1 MRSRPVV
8 LPKERS
14 APIRISTDVASTQKA
29 GSRECKHCGLLVPSE
44 RRSSD
49 YCCSGC
55 ESVHGL
61 LASEGLLRFYEL
73 GGSATGAVG
82 TPPRVPG
89 LDWLPELEAKAPAGP
104 VLRLVLDVQGIRCA
118 ACVWLL
124 QTVWKRIAG
133 ARDLRV
139 DPSLG
144 RATLVYDRGSDAA
157 RQFVTAAA
165 RFGYP
170 MGPASR
176 ALRRDDGLLI
186 RLGIAAAIAMNAMI
200 LAVSLYFGLET
211 AAADS
216 SLRELFGW
224 VLMGLGTAS
233 VVVGG
238 PVFFRTAFAGMRAGV
253 VHMDLPIS
261 LGLVLAWAGSVHG
274 QLTGGP
280 TYFDTVAIFIA
291 FMLGGRFLQQ
301 RTLAQSRDQVL
312 ADDGAEH
319 MRARRLQAGNVA
331 SVPVQQLQVGDELLL
346 APGDLVPVRVEL
358 LGTREASFSLDW
370 INGESEPRAFAPGD
384 EVPAGAFQAGRQA
397 VRARVAA
404 DYASSGLAELLGQEP
419 QDREDTRGRVRFWHV
434 LNRSYAIGVL
444 LAATLGGLLWAW
456 IEPARALPVA
466 ISVLVITCPCAM
478 GIATPLAFHLSLA
491 MLRRHGIFA
500 RTRSLLD
507 KLRCIRKVVFDKT
520 GTVTF
525 GGLRATAQVP
535 VAASELP
542 VLATMVA
549 SSNHPVSQAVLQA
562 LPQAPFRSELPVE
575 ELPGRG
581 LVCRLEG
588 CEYRLGSPAFA
599 GLPAT
604 AQRECV
610 FSRMDADGQ
619 VEELARYALAE
630 DFRAGAA
637 AEIQALQQRGLAV
650 YLLSGD
656 RPDRVALAAELL
668 GVPAAQAQGGM
679 APADKAAVVQ
689 QLDRSD
695 VLMVGDGLNDAPAF
709 AASFCAGT
717 PAMDRPVLPARADF
731 CFRGAQAGSVL
742 TAMRIADLHAGTV
755 RTNLAMALTYNTS
768 TLVLCFLGLMTPLLC
783 AVLMPISSAAL
794 VLHTSSRFRRQ
805 RSLA

>member
-1 MRSRPVV
+1 
-8 LPKERS
+8 
-14 APIRISTDVASTQKA
+14 
-29 GSRECKHCGLLVPSE
+29 
-44 RRSSD
+44 
-49 YCCSGC
+49 
-55 ESVHGL
+55 VHAL

-82 TPPRVPG
+82 SRPRVPN
-89 LDWLPELEAKAPAGP
+89 LDWLPELEAAALEAAAVAGP
-104 VLRLVLDVQGIRCA
+104 VVRLVLDVQGIRCA

-124 QTVWKRIAG
+124 QTVWKRIRG

-144 RATLVYDRGSDAA
+144 RATLVYDGGSGAA
-157 RQFVTAAA
+157 LEFVAAAA

-186 RLGIAAAIAMNAMI
+186 RLGIASAIAMNAMI

-211 AAADS
+211 AVADS

-233 VVVGG
+233 VIVGG

-261 LGLVLAWAGSVHG
+261 LGLLLAWAGSVHG
-274 QLTGGP
+274 QWTGGP

-319 MRARRLQAGNVA
+319 LRARRLAGGSVA

-346 APGDLVPVRVEL
+346 APGDLVPVRVEV
-358 LGTREASFSLDW
+358 LGAREASFSLDW
-370 INGESEPRAFAPGD
+370 INGESEPRAFAPGS

-404 DYASSGLAELLGQEP
+404 DFASSGLAELLGQEP
-419 QDREDTRGRVRFWHV
+419 LDREDTRGRVRFWHV
-434 LNRSYAIGVL
+434 LNRTYAIGVL

-491 MLRRHGIFA
+491 RLRRHGIFA

-507 KLRCIRKVVFDKT
+507 KLRCVRKVVFDKT

-525 GGLRATAQVP
+525 GGLRAIARLPVP
-535 VAASELP
+535 EGELA

-562 LPQAPFRSELPVE
+562 LPAAPFRSELPVE
-575 ELPGRG
+575 ELPGHG
-581 LVCRLEG
+581 LVCRLDG
-588 CEYRLGSPAFA
+588 VEYRLGSPAFA
-599 GLPAT
+599 GVLPT
-604 AQRECV
+604 QERECV
-610 FSRMDADGQ
+610 FSRNGT
-619 VEELARYALAE
+619 ELARYALEE

-637 AEIQALQQRGLAV
+637 AEVAALQQRGLAV

-656 RPDRVALAAELL
+656 RPDRVAHAAMLL

-742 TAMRIADLHAGTV
+742 TALQIADLHASTV

-805 RSLA
+805 PRKAAGSRA